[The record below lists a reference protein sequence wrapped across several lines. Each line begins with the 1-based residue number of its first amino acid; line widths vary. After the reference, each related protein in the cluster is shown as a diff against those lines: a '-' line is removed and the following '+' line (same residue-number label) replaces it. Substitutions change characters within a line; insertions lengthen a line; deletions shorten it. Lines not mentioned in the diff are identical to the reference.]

1 MVSISITWMFTKPI
15 MARFFRI
22 LHQAASFATQNR
34 LQIQGQRGPYS
45 QPRPPAP
52 TTRILRLRMYSFFCS
67 VNSASSL
74 RGSKGQRASV
84 ALQRARAN
92 SPVSIVEIG
101 RVAERAAR
109 A

>member
-1 MVSISITWMFTKPI
+1 MVSISITWIFTKPI
-15 MARFFRI
+15 IARFFRI

-34 LQIQGQRGPYS
+34 LQLQGLGGAYS

-52 TTRILRLRMYSFFCS
+52 TTRIFRLRMYSFFTS

-74 RGSKGQRASV
+74 RGSKGQRDSV
-84 ALQRARAN
+84 AMQSARAN
-92 SPVSIVEIG
+92 SPVSVVEIG
-101 RVAERAAR
+101 RVAERAAC